1 MNEAADGSPRAPHA
15 VLDVASRR
23 RKARKIA
30 AILETERPLTG
41 LRVLDVG
48 TGAGV
53 IAASLAEA
61 VGERGE
67 VHSVDVVDV
76 RVETGGYEFHLAH
89 GVKLPLPDASFDVV
103 ISNHC
108 VEHTGGRA
116 EQEQHVRELGRVLRP
131 GGTGYLAVPNRW
143 GPLEPHFKLPGL
155 SWLPTVG
162 LQSGYVRIARRGER
176 YDCRLLSRAEVRSLF
191 ATAGLDARERTLD
204 AMHVM
209 AEVEEPSRAFRALLH
224 APEALLRAGLVAVP
238 TLVFTFRHPVMHS
251 PAPA

>member
-1 MNEAADGSPRAPHA
+1 MSDAADGSPRAAHA

-30 AILETERPLTG
+30 TILETELPLTG

-53 IAASLAEA
+53 IAASLADA
-61 VGERGE
+61 VGEHGD

-76 RVETGGYEFHLAH
+76 RVETDGYEFHLVD
-89 GVKLPLPDASFDVV
+89 GPTLPFPDAMFDVV

-108 VEHTGGRA
+108 IEHTGGPA
-116 EQEQHVRELGRVLRP
+116 EQQHHVRELGRVLRA
-131 GGTGYLAVPNRW
+131 GGSGYLAVPNRW
-143 GPLEPHFKLPGL
+143 GPLEPHFRLPGL

-162 LQSGYVRIARRGER
+162 LQSGYVRVTRRGQR
-176 YDCRLLSRAEVRSLF
+176 YDCRLLSRAEVCSLF
-191 ATAGLDARERTLD
+191 AAGGLDARERTLD

-209 AEVEEPSRAFRALLH
+209 AEVEDPSRAFRTVLR
-224 APEALLRAGLVAVP
+224 APDALLRVGLVVVP
-238 TLVFTFRHPVMHS
+238 TLVFTFRHR
-251 PAPA
+251 PARV

>member
-1 MNEAADGSPRAPHA
+1 MSEAEVPRAPHA

-30 AILETERPLTG
+30 AILATERPLAG

-53 IAASLAEA
+53 IAASLAEI
-61 VGERGE
+61 VGPRGE

-76 RVETGGYEFHLAH
+76 RVDSKAYEFHLAD
-89 GVKLPLPDASFDVV
+89 GVDLPFPDDAFDVV

-108 VEHTGGRA
+108 IEHTGGRA
-116 EQEQHVRELGRVLRP
+116 EQELHVRELGRVLRAS
-131 GGTGYLAVPNRW
+131 GAGYLAVPNRW
-143 GPLEPHFKLPGL
+143 GPLEPHFKLPAL
-155 SWLPTVG
+155 SWLPTIG
-162 LQSGYVRIARRGER
+162 MQSRYVRATRRGER

-191 ATAGLDARERTLD
+191 AGAGLDARERTLE

-209 AEVEEPSRAFRALLH
+209 ADVEELSFAFRTALR
-224 APEALLRAGLVAVP
+224 APDALLRAGLVAVP
-238 TLVFTFRHPVMHS
+238 TIVFTFRRR
-251 PAPA
+251 PARS

>member
-1 MNEAADGSPRAPHA
+1 MSETAETPRAPHA

-30 AILETERPLTG
+30 AILEAERPLAG

-53 IAASLAEA
+53 IAASLAEI

-76 RVETGGYEFHLAH
+76 RVATDGYEFHRAD
-89 GVKLPLPDASFDVV
+89 GVELPFPDDTFDVV

-108 VEHTGGRA
+108 IEHTGGRA
-116 EQEQHVRELGRVLRP
+116 EQELHVRELGRVLRP
-131 GGTGYLAVPNRW
+131 DGTGYLAVPNRW

-155 SWLPTVG
+155 SWLPTIG
-162 LQSGYVRIARRGER
+162 LQSRYVRVARRGER

-191 ATAGLDARERTLD
+191 ATAGLDARERTLE
-204 AMHVM
+204 AMYVM
-209 AEVEEPSRAFRALLH
+209 SEVEEPSRAFRAMLL
-224 APEALLRAGLVAVP
+224 APDALLRAGLVAVP
-238 TLVFTFRHPVMHS
+238 TLVFTFRRQ

>member
-1 MNEAADGSPRAPHA
+1 MNEAEMPRAPHA

-30 AILETERPLTG
+30 AILAKERPLTG

-53 IAASLAEA
+53 IAASLAEI
-61 VGERGE
+61 VGPGGE

-76 RVETGGYEFHLAH
+76 RVETVGYTFHVAE
-89 GVKLPLPDASFDVV
+89 GVKLPFPDDAFDVV

-108 VEHTGGRA
+108 VEHTGGRSD
-116 EQEQHVRELGRVLRP
+116 QEFHVRELGRVLRAD
-131 GGTGYLAVPNRW
+131 GTGYLAVPNRW
-143 GPLEPHFKLPGL
+143 GPLEPHFKLPAL
-155 SWLPTVG
+155 SWLPTIG
-162 LQSGYVRIARRGER
+162 MQSRYVRATRRGER

-191 ATAGLDARERTLD
+191 ASTGLDACERTLE

-209 AEVEEPSRAFRALLH
+209 AEVEEPSFAFRTMLR
-224 APEALLRAGLVAVP
+224 APDAVLRAGLVAVP
-238 TLVFTFRHPVMHS
+238 TIVFTFRRRPVRS
-251 PAPA
+251 

>member
-1 MNEAADGSPRAPHA
+1 MSEAEIPRAPHA
-15 VLDVASRR
+15 VLDVVSRR

-30 AILETERPLTG
+30 AILANERPLTG

-53 IAASLAEA
+53 IAACGEI
-61 VGERGE
+61 VGPRGE

-76 RVETGGYEFHLAH
+76 RVDTAGYEFHVAD
-89 GVKLPLPDASFDVV
+89 GVKLPFPDDAFDIV

-116 EQEQHVRELGRVLRP
+116 EQELHVRELGRVLRAD
-131 GGTGYLAVPNRW
+131 GTGYLAVPNRW
-143 GPLEPHFKLPGL
+143 GPFEPHFKLPAL

-162 LQSGYVRIARRGER
+162 MQSRYVRATRRGER

-191 ATAGLDARERTLD
+191 AAAGLDARERTLE

-209 AEVEEPSRAFRALLH
+209 AEVEEPSFAFRTMLR
-224 APEALLRAGLVAVP
+224 APDAVLRAGLVAVP
-238 TLVFTFRHPVMHS
+238 TIVFTFRRRPGRS
-251 PAPA
+251 

>member
-1 MNEAADGSPRAPHA
+1 MSEAADDTSRAPHA

-76 RVETGGYEFHLAH
+76 RVETEGYEFHVAD
-89 GVKLPLPDASFDVV
+89 GVSLPFPDATFDIV

-108 VEHTGGRA
+108 IEHTGGRA
-116 EQEQHVRELGRVLRP
+116 DQQEHVRELGRVLRSD
-131 GGTGYLAVPNRW
+131 GSGYLAVPNRW
-143 GPLEPHFKLPGL
+143 GPLEPHFRLPGL
-155 SWLPTVG
+155 SWLPTAG
-162 LQSGYVRIARRGER
+162 LQSRYVRATRRGER
-176 YDCRLLSRAEVRSLF
+176 YDCRLLSRAEVLSLF
-191 ATAGLDARERTLD
+191 AGAALDARERTLD

-209 AEVEEPSRAFRALLH
+209 ARVEEPSWAFRTVLL
-224 APEALLRAGLVAVP
+224 APDALLRAGLVAVP
-238 TLVFTFRHPVMHS
+238 TLVFTFRKRRAPV
-251 PAPA
+251 

>member
-1 MNEAADGSPRAPHA
+1 MSEAADGTPRAAHA

-30 AILETERPLTG
+30 AILETERPLAG

-53 IAASLAEA
+53 IASSLAEA

-76 RVETGGYEFHLAH
+76 RVETDGYEFHVVE
-89 GVKLPLPDASFDVV
+89 GPTLPFPDASFDVV

-108 VEHTGGRA
+108 IEHTGGRA
-116 EQEQHVRELGRVLRP
+116 EQQHHMHELSRVLRA
-131 GGTGYLAVPNRW
+131 GGSGYLAVPNRW
-143 GPLEPHFKLPGL
+143 GPLEPHFRLPGL

-162 LQSGYVRIARRGER
+162 LQSRYVRATRRGER
-176 YDCRLLSRAEVRSLF
+176 YDCRLLSRAEVGSLF
-191 ATAGLDARERTLD
+191 AEAGLDARERTLD
-204 AMHVM
+204 ALRVM
-209 AEVEEPSRAFRALLH
+209 GEVEEPSRAFRAMLL
-224 APEALLRAGLVAVP
+224 APDALLRVGLIAAP
-238 TLVFTFRHPVMHS
+238 TLVFTFRHRR
-251 PAPA
+251 APA

>member
-1 MNEAADGSPRAPHA
+1 MSEAAETPRAPHA

-30 AILETERPLTG
+30 AIVETDRPLTG
-41 LRVLDVG
+41 SRILDVG

-61 VGERGE
+61 VGEHGE

-76 RVETGGYEFHLAH
+76 RVETDGYEFHLAD
-89 GVKLPLPDASFDVV
+89 GVTLPFPDDAFDVV

-108 VEHTGGRA
+108 IEHTGGRG
-116 EQEQHVRELGRVLRP
+116 EQEHHVRELGRVLRA

-143 GPLEPHFKLPGL
+143 GPLEPHFRLPGL

-162 LQSGYVRIARRGER
+162 LQSRYVRMARRGER

-191 ATAGLDARERTLD
+191 TAARLDARERTLD

-209 AEVEEPSRAFRALLH
+209 ADVEEPSRAFRTMLL
-224 APEALLRAGLVAVP
+224 APEALLRAGLVVVP
-238 TLVFTFRHPVMHS
+238 TLVFTFRHPPV
-251 PAPA
+251 PV

>member
-1 MNEAADGSPRAPHA
+1 MSDVESPRAPHA
-15 VLDVASRR
+15 VLDAASRR

-30 AILETERPLTG
+30 AILETDRPLIG

-53 IAASLAEA
+53 IAQSLAEI

-76 RVETGGYEFHLAH
+76 RVGTDGYEFHLAD
-89 GVKLPLPDASFDVV
+89 GVKLPFPDDSFDVV

-108 VEHTGGRA
+108 IEHTGGRA
-116 EQEQHVRELGRVLRP
+116 EQELHVRELGRVLRT

-162 LQSGYVRIARRGER
+162 LQSRYVRAARRGDR

-191 ATAGLDARERTLD
+191 AGAGLEAEERTVD

-209 AEVEEPSRAFRALLH
+209 AEVEDPSRAFRAVSH
-224 APEALLRAGLVAVP
+224 APDAVLRAGMVVVP
-238 TLVFTFRHPVMHS
+238 TIVFTFRR
-251 PAPA
+251 PAPPA

>member
-1 MNEAADGSPRAPHA
+1 MSEAEAPRAPHA

-30 AILETERPLTG
+30 SILATERPLAG

-53 IAASLAEA
+53 IAASLAEI
-61 VGERGE
+61 VGVRGE

-76 RVETGGYEFHLAH
+76 RVHTEGYEFHLAD
-89 GVKLPLPDASFDVV
+89 GVKLPFPDDSFDIV

-108 VEHTGGRA
+108 IEHTGGRA
-116 EQEQHVRELGRVLRP
+116 EQELHVRELGRVLRP

-155 SWLPTVG
+155 SWLPTVS
-162 LQSGYVRIARRGER
+162 LQSRYVRAARRGER
-176 YDCRLLSRAEVRSLF
+176 YDCRLLSRAEVGSLF
-191 ATAGLDARERTLD
+191 AAAGLDARERTLE
-204 AMHVM
+204 AMYVM
-209 AEVEEPSRAFRALLH
+209 AEVEEPSRAFRAMLR
-224 APEALLRAGLVAVP
+224 APDAVLRAGLVAVP
-238 TLVFTFRHPVMHS
+238 TIVFTFRRP
-251 PAPA
+251 PARI